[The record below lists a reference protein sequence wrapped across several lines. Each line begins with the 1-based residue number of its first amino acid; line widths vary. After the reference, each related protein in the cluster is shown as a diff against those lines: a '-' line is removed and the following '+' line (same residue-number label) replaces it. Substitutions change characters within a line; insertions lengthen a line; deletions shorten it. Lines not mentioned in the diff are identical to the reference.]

1 MSRSALSSRIAARAG
16 VVALSVATA
25 ASLAVPVAT
34 ADEAGTAG
42 SSGSSQAT
50 PETGGS
56 DAADIVTSVAK
67 TDWATLLKV
76 LAALSTGTVNSS
88 TLAGMVQLSADS
100 DVDLAGI
107 IGLISG
113 SSGDKAEAPAE

>member
-34 ADEAGTAG
+34 ADEAGT
-42 SSGSSQAT
+42 SGSSQAT